1 MKVKDIKKL
10 YNETSDLLS
19 ELNELA
25 VSRGYLLENDL
36 ETGLLSLLLDND
48 YNEMTLVKN
57 RIITAMKKMEDG
69 TFKLPSPEEKL
80 LQATA

>member
-1 MKVKDIKKL
+1 MKVKDIKRL
-10 YNETSDLLS
+10 YDETSDLLS

-25 VSRGYLLENDL
+25 VSNGYLLENDL

-48 YNEMTLVKN
+48 YNEITLVRS
-57 RIITAMKKMEDG
+57 RIIGAMKKIKNG
-69 TFKLPSPEEKL
+69 TFKLLTIKEEL